1 MNRVTVELRGGLGN
15 QLFQVCGA
23 LTARSMGYTVDV
35 DPTPLEADP
44 KRFLAISALLEALGI
59 AVKSGASMRFSS
71 FRRPRIVL
79 TDPPGEF
86 GDVRRLLAAREG
98 DVILRGY
105 FQDRKNL
112 TSHLQV
118 LSEAL
123 QKLPGNCADIPSA
136 DLCLHI
142 RRGDYVSER
151 VTSEFHGNL
160 GTDYYVAALKELQ
173 LRNQIDSVLV
183 YSDDVDFI
191 SQMFVPEVARI
202 FPDISFRS
210 RAEPLNDPLEEV
222 LFLSRH
228 GSHVIANSTFSWWVA
243 TLSSSSA
250 VVGPTRWWASAAAP
264 SADGLRWPSWTWM

>member
-1 MNRVTVELRGGLGN
+1 MNRVTVELGGGLGN
-15 QLFQVCGA
+15 QLFQACAA

-59 AVKSGASMRFSS
+59 SVKSGPSMRSS
-71 FRRPRIVL
+71 PFRRRRMVL
-79 TDPPGEF
+79 TDPSGEF
-86 GDVRRLLAAREG
+86 GDVRRLLAASEG

-112 TSHLQV
+112 TSHLQA

-123 QKLPGNCADIPSA
+123 EELPGSRAEMPSA
-136 DLCLHI
+136 DLALHI

-191 SQMFVPEVARI
+191 SQVFLPEVARI
-202 FPDISFRS
+202 FPGISFRS
-210 RAEPLNDPLEEV
+210 RTEPFSDPLEEV

-243 TLSSSSA
+243 TLSSGSA
-250 VVGPTRWWASAAAP
+250 VVGPNRWWASAAAP
-264 SADGLRWPSWTWM
+264 SSDGLRWSSWTWM